1 MENKLL
7 TEITDFKN
15 DVKENGMVINTYLSK
30 RKELIQKIE
39 SASTKSIEFFR
50 VLYFYDL
57 ISKEQYLDY
66 KMRIDNARKLYK
78 QELSFY

>member
-1 MENKLL
+1 MKNKLL
-7 TEITDFKN
+7 TEIIDFKN
-15 DVKENGMVINTYLSK
+15 DVRNNGMVITTYLNK
-30 RKELIQKIE
+30 RKEFIQKIE
-39 SASTKSIEFFR
+39 SASTKSMEFFM

>member
-1 MENKLL
+1 MKNKLL

-15 DVKENGMVINTYLSK
+15 DVKENGMVINTYL
-30 RKELIQKIE
+30 RKIKERIQKIE

-50 VLYFYDL
+50 GLYFYDL

>member
-1 MENKLL
+1 MKNKLL

-15 DVKENGMVINTYLSK
+15 NVKENGMIITTYLNK
-30 RKELIQKIE
+30 RKEFIQKIE
-39 SASTKSIEFFR
+39 SASTKSMKFFKI
-50 VLYFYDL
+50 LYFYDL

-66 KMRIDNARKLYK
+66 KIRIDNARKLYK

>member
-7 TEITDFKN
+7 TEIIDFKN
-15 DVKENGMVINTYLSK
+15 DVRNNGMVITTYLNK
-30 RKELIQKIE
+30 RKEFIQKIE
-39 SASTKSIEFFR
+39 SASTKSMKFFR
-50 VLYFYDL
+50 ILYFYDL

>member
-1 MENKLL
+1 MKNKLL

-15 DVKENGMVINTYLSK
+15 DVKENGMVINTYLRK
-30 RKELIQKIE
+30 IKELIQKIE

-50 VLYFYDL
+50 GIYFYDL

>member
-39 SASTKSIEFFR
+39 SANTKSIEFFR

>member
-1 MENKLL
+1 MKNKLL

-15 DVKENGMVINTYLSK
+15 DVKENGMVINTYLRK
-30 RKELIQKIE
+30 IKELIQKIE

-50 VLYFYDL
+50 GLYFYDL

>member
-15 DVKENGMVINTYLSK
+15 DVKENGMIITTYLNK
-30 RKELIQKIE
+30 RKEFIQKIE
-39 SASTKSIEFFR
+39 SASTKSMEFFR
-50 VLYFYDL
+50 ILYFYDL

-66 KMRIDNARKLYK
+66 KMRIDNSRKLYK